1 MSMPCTR
8 YLIICEGESERAY
21 LQRLQAFFDQQP
33 LPSGSF
39 EPLLRIFAPQNA
51 VAQSGKF
58 SVLKKRYS
66 AVRKENKKVTIRI
79 WADFD
84 LYLRND
90 HHCATHY
97 RSKPATLPDF
107 LFSFHN
113 FEDFLALHLA
123 DEPFARWLEFG
134 RMGHFETPL
143 HSPDYMRE
151 FETILPGYRK
161 AGLPPDFITWQSL
174 ANLKRRLTHQPI
186 PRLHD
191 LGSIDKFADFLIAE
205 IERAYPDRTDF
216 HPSSL

>member
-1 MSMPCTR
+1 MSCTR
-8 YLIICEGESERAY
+8 HLIICEGESERTY
-21 LQRLQAFFDQQP
+21 LQRLLAFFDQQP

-39 EPLLRIFAPQNA
+39 ETPLRIFAPPNA

-58 SVLKKRYS
+58 SSLKKLYS

-90 HHCATHY
+90 HHCATPY

-123 DEPFARWLEFG
+123 DESFHRWLEFG
-134 RMGHFETPL
+134 RREHF
-143 HSPDYMRE
+143 
-151 FETILPGYRK
+151 
-161 AGLPPDFITWQSL
+161 
-174 ANLKRRLTHQPI
+174 
-186 PRLHD
+186 
-191 LGSIDKFADFLIAE
+191 
-205 IERAYPDRTDF
+205 
-216 HPSSL
+216 

>member
-1 MSMPCTR
+1 MPSTR
-8 YLIICEGESERAY
+8 HLIICEGESERAY
-21 LQRLQAFFDQQP
+21 HQRLQAFLDQQP

-39 EPLLRIFAPQNA
+39 EPPLRIFAPPTA

-58 SVLKKRYS
+58 SALKRCYS
-66 AVRKENKKVTIRI
+66 DVRRENKKITIRI

-97 RSKPATLPDF
+97 RRKNTSLPDF

-123 DEPFARWLEFG
+123 DEPFTRWLEFG
-134 RMGHFETPL
+134 RRGHFENPL
-143 HSPDYMRE
+143 HSPDYHRE

-161 AGLPPDFITWQSL
+161 AGLPPDFISWPAL
-174 ANLKRRLTHQPI
+174 ARIKRRLTHQPI
-186 PRLHD
+186 PRSHD
-191 LGSIDKFADFLIAE
+191 LGGIDKFADFLIAE
-205 IERAYPDRTDF
+205 IERAYPGRAEF